1 MTERKFTMD
10 GQPWSNFALNLLEQ
24 FARLAS
30 TRPNFDNLQQALD
43 QLSGVQWNYGPR
55 ESSTQNSSLAE
66 TSNDLSRNGR
76 QSPTG
81 DLCPPKSGDRED
93 NVADLGGAGESK
105 SIVLIIPDS
114 QTLTKVIMMLT

>member
-93 NVADLGGAGESK
+93 NVADSGGAGESNSSHNARQPNTNK
-105 SIVLIIPDS
+105 
-114 QTLTKVIMMLT
+114 KEIMMLT